1 MNRLKTIAVAG
12 VTLGTISGC
21 GTAVEP
27 ALPCDSAV
35 EKRIEA
41 ILGKMTL
48 EEKIGQMTQLTI
60 GVIMDEEREHL
71 VPELMDTVF
80 GKYKVGSILNVIG
93 NSAPRKEKYVRIIS
107 EIQEKSLKEI
117 GIPCLYGLDQIH
129 GASYIAGAT
138 LFPQEINL
146 AATFS
151 RGYAEDMGRVTA
163 YETRAAL
170 VPWTFSPV
178 MDLGREPLWPRMW
191 ESFGEDTYLNAE
203 LAKAMVHGLQG
214 DDPGNVDGNHIA
226 ACIKHY
232 MAYGVPV
239 SGQDRTPSKVSD
251 AELREKYFEPF
262 KQCIRNG
269 ALSLMVNSSS
279 NNGVPFHA
287 NHKLLTVWLKENLA
301 WDGLIVTDWND
312 INNLYYR
319 DRIATSEKDA
329 VRLAINAGI
338 DMAMVPSTWKFCI
351 DLKELVEEGAVGMDR
366 IDDAVR
372 RVLRLKMRLGLFENP
387 VWDTDC
393 YTDFACEAFSSNAL
407 AAALE
412 SEVLLKNNGVLPLKG
427 TERILV
433 CGPNANCMRCLNG
446 GWSYTWQGDASDA
459 HSKDYNTIYEALSGR
474 FPGQVTWCPGLEYAP
489 EKGNNWYEEGEPDF
503 KTLLRAASG
512 ADVIVAC
519 VGERSYC
526 ETPGNWKDLNLSA
539 KQQELVRVLSRT
551 GKPVVLAYSGGR
563 PRVIREIEPLS
574 DAVVALML
582 PGNYG
587 GDAFASLVAG
597 DVNFSGKL
605 PFTWPKY
612 TAGYAPYDYKVSE
625 NVATME
631 GEYNY
636 DAKMDSQWQFG
647 EGLSYT
653 SFEYSSLYC
662 DRTEFSSDDVL
673 TFTVDVKNV
682 GNRAGKE
689 AVLLFTSD
697 MYASEVPDVRRLR
710 AFDKVAVE
718 PGQTQKVTLSVKASD
733 LAFVGQDGRW
743 RLEKGDFRVACGP
756 LSLIVR
762 CTEDRIW
769 EEPDIL

>member
-21 GTAVEP
+21 GAAVEP

-107 EIQEKSLKEI
+107 EIQKKSLKEI

-203 LAKAMVHGLQG
+203 LAKATVHGLQG
-214 DDPGNVDGNHIA
+214 DDPGNVDCNHIA

-433 CGPNANCMRCLNG
+433 CGPNANSMRCLNG

-474 FPGQVTWCPGLEYAP
+474 FPGQVTWCSGLEYAP
-489 EKGNNWYEEGEPDF
+489 EKGDNWYEEGEPDF

-539 KQQELVRVLSRT
+539 NQQELVRVLSRT

-653 SFEYSSLYC
+653 SFEYSSLCC

>member
-203 LAKAMVHGLQG
+203 LAKSMVHGLQG

-433 CGPNANCMRCLNG
+433 CGPNANSMRCLNG

-489 EKGNNWYEEGEPDF
+489 EKGDNWYEEGEPDF
-503 KTLLRAASG
+503 KTLLGAASG

-539 KQQELVRVLSRT
+539 NQQELVRVLSRT

-653 SFEYSSLYC
+653 SFEYSSLCC

-733 LAFVGQDGRW
+733 LAFVAQDGRW

>member
-93 NSAPRKEKYVRIIS
+93 NSAPQKEKYVRIIS

-203 LAKAMVHGLQG
+203 LAKATVLGLQG

-433 CGPNANCMRCLNG
+433 CGPNANSMRCLNG

-489 EKGNNWYEEGEPDF
+489 EKGDNWYEEGEPDF

-539 KQQELVRVLSRT
+539 NQQELVRVLSRT

-653 SFEYSSLYC
+653 SFEYSSLCC
-662 DRTEFSSDDVL
+662 DRTVFSSDDVL

>member
-170 VPWTFSPV
+170 IPWTFSPV

-191 ESFGEDTYLNAE
+191 ESFGEDAYLNAE
-203 LAKAMVHGLQG
+203 LAKATVHGLQG

-433 CGPNANCMRCLNG
+433 CGPNANSMRCLNG

-489 EKGNNWYEEGEPDF
+489 EKGDNWYEEDEPDF

-539 KQQELVRVLSRT
+539 NQQELVRVLSRT

-653 SFEYSSLYC
+653 SFEYSSLCC

-718 PGQTQKVTLSVKASD
+718 PGLTQKVTLSVKASD

>member
-48 EEKIGQMTQLTI
+48 EEKIGQMTQLTV
-60 GVIMDEEREHL
+60 GVIMDKEREHL

-80 GKYKVGSILNVIG
+80 GKYKVGSILNVIC
-93 NSAPRKEKYVRIIS
+93 NSAPQKEKYVRIIS
-107 EIQEKSLKEI
+107 EIQEKSMKEI

-203 LAKAMVHGLQG
+203 LAKAPVHGLQG

-301 WDGLIVTDWND
+301 WDGMIVTDWND

-372 RVLRLKMRLGLFENP
+372 RVLRLKIRLGLFENS
-387 VWDTDC
+387 VWDTDR

-433 CGPNANCMRCLNG
+433 CGPNANSMRCLNG

-489 EKGNNWYEEGEPDF
+489 EKGDNWYEEGEPDF
-503 KTLLRAASG
+503 KALLRAAAG

-539 KQQELVRVLSRT
+539 NQQELVRVLSRT

-653 SFEYSSLYC
+653 SFEYSSLVC

>member
-60 GVIMDEEREHL
+60 GVIMDEEREQL

-351 DLKELVEEGAVGMDR
+351 DLKELVEDGAVGMDR

-387 VWDTDC
+387 VWDTDWN
-393 YTDFACEAFSSNAL
+393 TDFACEAFSSNAL

-433 CGPNANCMRCLNG
+433 CGPNANSMRCLNG

-489 EKGNNWYEEGEPDF
+489 EKGDNWYEEGEPDF

-539 KQQELVRVLSRT
+539 NQQELVRVLSRT

-653 SFEYSSLYC
+653 SFEYSSLCC

>member
-12 VTLGTISGC
+12 VTLGAISGC

-27 ALPCDSAV
+27 ALPCDSAM
-35 EKRIEA
+35 EKRIEE

-48 EEKIGQMTQLTI
+48 EEKIGQMTQLTV
-60 GVIMDEEREHL
+60 GVIMDKEREHL

-93 NSAPRKEKYVRIIS
+93 NSAPPKEKYVRIIS
-107 EIQEKSLKEI
+107 EIQEKSLKET

-146 AATFS
+146 AAAFN
-151 RGYAEDMGRVTA
+151 RAFAEDMGRVTA
-163 YETRAAL
+163 YETRAAM

-191 ESFGEDTYLNAE
+191 ESFGEDVYLNAE
-203 LAKAMVHGLQG
+203 LAKATVRGLQG

-301 WDGLIVTDWND
+301 WDGMIVTDWND

-338 DMAMVPSTWKFCI
+338 DMAMVPSSWKFCI
-351 DLKELVEEGAVGMDR
+351 DLKELVEEGAVKMDR

-387 VWDTDC
+387 VWDTDR

-412 SEVLLKNNGVLPLKG
+412 SEVLLKNKGVLPLKG

-433 CGPNANCMRCLNG
+433 CGPNANSMRCLNG

-459 HSKDYNTIYEALSGR
+459 HSRDYNTIYEALSGR
-474 FPGQVTWCPGLEYAP
+474 FPGQVTLCQGLEYAP
-489 EKGNNWYEEGEPDF
+489 EKGDNWYEEGEPDF
-503 KTLLRAASG
+503 KTLLRAAAG

-539 KQQELVRVLSRT
+539 NQQELVRVLSNT
-551 GKPVVLAYSGGR
+551 GKPIVLAYSGGR

-653 SFEYSSLYC
+653 SFEYSSLVC

>member
-251 AELREKYFEPF
+251 AELREKYFEPI

-433 CGPNANCMRCLNG
+433 CGPNANSMRCLNG

-489 EKGNNWYEEGEPDF
+489 EKGDNWYEEGEPDF

-539 KQQELVRVLSRT
+539 NQQELVRVLSRT

-653 SFEYSSLYC
+653 SFE
-662 DRTEFSSDDVL
+662 
-673 TFTVDVKNV
+673 
-682 GNRAGKE
+682 
-689 AVLLFTSD
+689 
-697 MYASEVPDVRRLR
+697 
-710 AFDKVAVE
+710 
-718 PGQTQKVTLSVKASD
+718 
-733 LAFVGQDGRW
+733 
-743 RLEKGDFRVACGP
+743 
-756 LSLIVR
+756 
-762 CTEDRIW
+762 
-769 EEPDIL
+769 

>member
-1 MNRLKTIAVAG
+1 MNRLKTLAVAG

-27 ALPCDSAV
+27 ALPCDSAM
-35 EKRIEA
+35 EKRIEE

-48 EEKIGQMTQLTI
+48 EEKIGQMTQLTV
-60 GVIMDEEREHL
+60 GVIMDKEREHL

-93 NSAPRKEKYVRIIS
+93 NSAPPKEKYVRIIS
-107 EIQEKSLKEI
+107 EIQEKSLKET

-146 AATFS
+146 AAAFN
-151 RGYAEDMGRVTA
+151 RAFAEDMGRVTA
-163 YETRAAL
+163 YETRAAM

-191 ESFGEDTYLNAE
+191 ESFGEDVYLNAE
-203 LAKAMVHGLQG
+203 LAKATVRGLQG

-301 WDGLIVTDWND
+301 WDGMIVTDWND

-338 DMAMVPSTWKFCI
+338 DMAMVPSSWKFCI
-351 DLKELVEEGAVGMDR
+351 DLKELVEEGAVKMDR

-387 VWDTDC
+387 VWDTDR

-412 SEVLLKNNGVLPLKG
+412 SEVLLKNKGVLPLKG

-433 CGPNANCMRCLNG
+433 CGPNANSMRCLNG

-459 HSKDYNTIYEALSGR
+459 HSRDYNTIYEALSGR
-474 FPGQVTWCPGLEYAP
+474 FPGQVTLCQGLEYAP
-489 EKGNNWYEEGEPDF
+489 EKGDNWYEEGEPDF
-503 KTLLRAASG
+503 KTLLRAAAG

-539 KQQELVRVLSRT
+539 NQQELVRVLSNT
-551 GKPVVLAYSGGR
+551 GKPIVLAYSGGR

-653 SFEYSSLYC
+653 SFEYSSLVC